1 MAGSE
6 SLADRID
13 QERFDQTPKK
23 DQSASVKSR
32 LVERIRKEG
41 PITFESFMQESLYG
55 PQGFFASGRAEF
67 GGRPFEG
74 KVVTDPSKTP
84 IYGQLIGTNLY
95 DFWLMLGK
103 PSTMDVVE
111 MGAGTGEM
119 ARDILDFT
127 RRKIPELHSAIRY
140 RIIEVS
146 PSLIAKQKE
155 SLADGTVEWIQAS
168 AVEALLPKATGVFLS
183 NELVDNLPFH
193 IVSKQGER
201 LQELFIGEHDG
212 VLTEVYKDPSAPELE
227 AHLIDEGISL
237 DEGERVWISLQA
249 RRLMHNL
256 ASALD
261 RGFILTI
268 DYGGTAD
275 TIYDPKKLWTP
286 TTFEALD
293 LKDANSDKAIYAN
306 PGNYDITAPVDF
318 TALMREGEEQGF
330 ATMHYTGRDQYL
342 LSLGLAEIIEA
353 LQQRA
358 RIDVLN
364 TTHHREK
371 LKEIKGLMNPFQK
384 VLIQTNFEPQTT
396 KA

>member
-1 MAGSE
+1 MVRLESE
-6 SLADRID
+6 HDPKRDLSTSLK
-13 QERFDQTPKK
+13 TK
-23 DQSASVKSR
+23 
-32 LVERIRKEG
+32 LVERIRQEG
-41 PITFESFMQESLYG
+41 PIAFADFMRESLYD
-55 PQGFFASGRAEF
+55 QDGFFVSGRAEF
-67 GGRPFEG
+67 GKRPFEG

-103 PSTMDVVE
+103 PSTMDVTE

-127 RRKIPELHSAIRY
+127 RRAIPELHSAIRY

-146 PSLIAKQKE
+146 PSLIVKQKE
-155 SLADGTVEWIQAS
+155 SLAEEDIEWIQAS
-168 AVEALLPKATGVFLS
+168 AVEASLPKTTGVFLS

-193 IVSKQGER
+193 IVSKQVDR

-212 VLTEVYKDPSAPELE
+212 VLIEVYKDPSAPELE
-227 AHLIDEGISL
+227 AHLRDEGISL
-237 DEGERVWISLQA
+237 NEGERVWISLQA
-249 RRLMHNL
+249 RRLIRNL

-268 DYGGTAD
+268 DYGGTAG
-275 TIYDPKKLWTP
+275 TIYDPKKLWIPITL
-286 TTFEALD
+286 EALD
-293 LKDANSDKAIYAN
+293 LKNANSEKAIYAN

-318 TALMREGEEQGF
+318 TALMREGEKQGF
-330 ATMHYTGRDQYL
+330 TTMHYTGRDQYL
-342 LSLGLAEIIEA
+342 LALGLSEVINT

-364 TTHHREK
+364 TTHHRER
-371 LKEIKGLMNPFQK
+371 LEEIKGLMNPFQK
-384 VLIQTNFEPQTT
+384 VLIQRNFQPQETG
-396 KA
+396 